1 MVHNST
7 TSVDTTRFYQTSLP
21 KRGPIPLLPSVDTS
35 FYRTSLPKRGPI
47 SLLPSVYRTSL
58 PKRGP
63 IPLLPSV
70 DARFYRISL
79 PKRGSIPLLSKHTLI
94 LIFFTFRIGSA
105 SMATTCHQ
113 SMIHCVSI
121 IAVGSSLSSCY
132 DTPSPC
138 CLTTA
143 VFKLIQTDCRVSH
156 GGNLL
161 VSE

>member
-35 FYRTSLPKRGPI
+35 F
-47 SLLPSVYRTSL
+47 YRTSL

-143 VFKLIQTDCRVSH
+143 VFKLIQTDCMAATCLSP
-156 GGNLL
+156 NDI
-161 VSE
+161 